1 MVIENEQY
9 FHGMNNR
16 RRGFILVL
24 SSPSGAGKT
33 TISKLLMQQDSG
45 IVVSISATT
54 RSPREGEVHSKDY
67 FFMTLEEFKE
77 RRSNNEF
84 LEHAK
89 VFGNYYG
96 TLRASVEQKLESGMD
111 ILLDIDW
118 QGNIQLIQN
127 ARSDVVSVFMLPPSL
142 AKLRERL
149 LKRGLDSQEVVNER
163 MRRAKHEIS
172 HWYGYDY
179 VIVNK
184 NIDEALSGVLSIL
197 HAERTR
203 RTRQQNL
210 WDFVENMFKS
220 E

>member
-1 MVIENEQY
+1 MD
-9 FHGMNNR
+9 NR

-33 TISKLLMQQDSG
+33 TVSKLLMQQDSG
-45 IVVSISATT
+45 IVVSVSATT
-54 RSPREGEVHSKDY
+54 RPPRDGEIHGKDY
-67 FFMTLEEFKE
+67 FFMTPEEFKQS
-77 RRSNNEF
+77 RSNNEF

-96 TLRASVEQKLESGMD
+96 TLRASVEQKLENGRD

-142 AKLRERL
+142 AALRERL
-149 LKRGLDSQEVVNER
+149 LTRGLDSQEVIDER

-179 VIVNK
+179 VIVNN
-184 NIDEALSGVLSIL
+184 NIDETLDSVLSIL
-197 HAERTR
+197 HAERAR
-203 RTRQQNL
+203 RTRQQGL

>member
-1 MVIENEQY
+1 
-9 FHGMNNR
+9 MNNR

-33 TISKLLMQQDSG
+33 TVSKLLMQQDSG
-45 IVVSISATT
+45 IVVSVSATT
-54 RSPREGEVHSKDY
+54 RPPRDGEMHGKDY
-67 FFMTLEEFKE
+67 FFMTLEEFKQS
-77 RRSNNEF
+77 RSNNAF

-96 TLRASVEQKLESGMD
+96 TLRASVEQKLEEGRD

-142 AKLRERL
+142 AALRERL
-149 LKRGLDSQEVVNER
+149 LTRGLDSQEVIDHR

-179 VIVNK
+179 VIVNN
-184 NIDEALSGVLSIL
+184 NIDETLDSVLSIL
-197 HAERTR
+197 HAERAR
-203 RTRQQNL
+203 RTRQQGL